1 MTDVFKLNVGEN
13 TVVNAYDMFTS
24 YQLAEVLTDALSVV
38 QCYTADL
45 FYDMYCMTNIQRDVK
60 GGAYGEHPQRV
71 WGLRLTG
78 SDLVSLDS
86 WDRYDSYRTHAKIA
100 FVLTFGEYGINF
112 ERIK

>member
-13 TVVNAYDMFTS
+13 AVVSAYDMYTS
-24 YQLAEVLTDALSVV
+24 YQLAEVLNDAMSVV
-38 QCYTADL
+38 QYYTADL
-45 FYDMYCMTNIQRDVK
+45 FYDMYRMMNILRDVK

-86 WDRYDSYRTHAKIA
+86 WNRYDSYRTHAKIA

-112 ERIK
+112 KRIK

>member
-1 MTDVFKLNVGEN
+1 MTDVFKLSVGED
-13 TVVNAYDMFTS
+13 TVVSAYDTYTT

-38 QCYTADL
+38 QYYTADL
-45 FYDMYCMTNIQRDVK
+45 FYDMYRMMNIQRDVK

-100 FVLTFGEYGINF
+100 FILTFGEYGINF
-112 ERIK
+112 KRIK